1 MNKLPTTDLAARVA
15 MLERRCDGLLSM
27 VQALQAARG
36 EELLRTNAKMA
47 SHADYDMGGY
57 DLNNPPESQR

>member
-47 SHADYDMGGY
+47 SHCLADYD
-57 DLNNPPESQR
+57 LNAPFGEPQR